1 MYVKVFCH
9 CLLMIAC
16 LLKGEEGG
24 AAAQQ
29 PHTEPSDS
37 EEQTGVQCFGL
48 RSSSFFPAL
57 RLRFAALRLCFAALH
72 LCFFAAFQEGAALLK
87 DVGKGL
93 DRLCSEHGNARLSEV
108 GNALED
114 RGSGQMTASVE
125 DTAVLVNAFR
135 QRALRAC
142 RPLCESSRHRY
153 IAASLGISKDDQR

>member
-93 DRLCSEHGNARLSEV
+93 
-108 GNALED
+108 ED

-125 DTAVLVNAFR
+125 DTAVLVNAFHIDA
-135 QRALRAC
+135 QLFFQDVD
-142 RPLCESSRHRY
+142 LVVY
-153 IAASLGISKDDQR
+153 G